1 MTSVSSRPVARLS
14 SPGDIVATVPS
25 LCGFLPQDSLVLLSL
40 RGPRRR
46 LGLTIRVDL
55 PPPEAVVPVVA
66 ALVDR
71 VVQDGGSS
79 AVLVLYASTPDA
91 ALALAV
97 QDCCSAAG
105 VAVAEALHV
114 TDGCWTSYLCSG
126 PCCPPSGTPVGEAPA
141 LVRAEHAL
149 DGRSV
154 LASRED
160 LVHALAAPLEPVDLT
175 EVGESWAA
183 TDPLAART
191 RALALAREALGK
203 VAAPLAPSTAAVLG
217 VALHDVRVRDELATW
232 ALDDSDALLALL
244 QQVARQVGPPW
255 DAPVC
260 TVLAWVA
267 YCRGDGARANVALD
281 RALRTDPDYSLALLL
296 RSALDGALPPAD
308 VRRLL
313 RETARA
319 LRR

>member
-46 LGLTIRVDL
+46 LGLTVRVDL
-55 PPPEAVVPVVA
+55 PPPSMASVTVA

-71 VVQDGGSS
+71 VVQDGGTA
-79 AVLVLYASTPDA
+79 AVLVVYAASPDP
-91 ALALAV
+91 ALAQAV
-97 QDCCSAAG
+97 QDRCAAAG
-105 VAVAEALHV
+105 VDVAESLHV
-114 TDGCWTSYLCSG
+114 ADGRWTSYACTA
-126 PCCPPSGTPVGEAPA
+126 PCCPPAGTPVGAAPA
-141 LVRAEHAL
+141 LVQAEHAL

-154 LASRED
+154 LASRDD
-160 LVHALAAPLEPVDLT
+160 LVRALDPPAEPVDLA
-175 EVGESWAA
+175 EVGASWAA
-183 TDPLAART
+183 TDPFAART
-191 RALALAREALGK
+191 RALALAREALGQ
-203 VAAPLAPSTAAVLG
+203 VAVPLASSTAAVLG

-244 QQVARQVGPPW
+244 HQVARQVGPPW

-281 RALRTDPDYSLALLL
+281 RALGTDPSYSLALLL